1 MKVLSAIEKAVDFL
15 CNIMTGIAA
24 LMMAALTLD
33 VFLNVIFRTIGK
45 PIVVSVEL
53 TTIFFPWIVCMAMI
67 VIARRQENTALVLFF
82 DKFKGIVRHIAVI
95 FINGTMFF
103 FSAVMAKSAFDL
115 SLSLVDEYLALTH
128 LSKAFTYGSMFIG
141 LVGVCIMLAFNLLK
155 YVMIEIVRID
165 KEGAAK

>member
-103 FSAVMAKSAFDL
+103 FSAVMAKSAFDQ
-115 SLSLVDEYLALTH
+115 
-128 LSKAFTYGSMFIG
+128 IG
-141 LVGVCIMLAFNLLK
+141 RAHV
-155 YVMIEIVRID
+155 
-165 KEGAAK
+165 

>member
-1 MKVLSAIEKAVDFL
+1 
-15 CNIMTGIAA
+15 
-24 LMMAALTLD
+24 
-33 VFLNVIFRTIGK
+33 
-45 PIVVSVEL
+45 
-53 TTIFFPWIVCMAMI
+53 MAMI

-82 DKFKGIVRHIAVI
+82 DKFKGIFRHIAVI
-95 FINGTMFF
+95 FVDVTMFF

-128 LSKAFTYGSMFIG
+128 LSKAFTYGSMFVG
-141 LVGVCIMLAFNLLK
+141 FVGVCIMLAFNLLQ

>member
-1 MKVLSAIEKAVDFL
+1 M
-15 CNIMTGIAA
+15 
-24 LMMAALTLD
+24 
-33 VFLNVIFRTIGK
+33 
-45 PIVVSVEL
+45 
-53 TTIFFPWIVCMAMI
+53 
-67 VIARRQENTALVLFF
+67 
-82 DKFKGIVRHIAVI
+82 I

-141 LVGVCIMLAFNLLK
+141 FVGVCIMLAFNLLK

>member
-95 FINGTMFF
+95 FINGTM
-103 FSAVMAKSAFDL
+103 AKSAFDL

-141 LVGVCIMLAFNLLK
+141 FVGVCIMLAFNLLK

>member
-82 DKFKGIVRHIAVI
+82 KGIVRHIAVI

-141 LVGVCIMLAFNLLK
+141 FVGVCIMLAFNLLK

>member
-67 VIARRQENTALVLFF
+67 VIARRQ
-82 DKFKGIVRHIAVI
+82 
-95 FINGTMFF
+95 
-103 FSAVMAKSAFDL
+103 
-115 SLSLVDEYLALTH
+115 
-128 LSKAFTYGSMFIG
+128 
-141 LVGVCIMLAFNLLK
+141 
-155 YVMIEIVRID
+155 
-165 KEGAAK
+165 

>member
-128 LSKAFTYGSMFIG
+128 LSLSLIHIWERRMPFRRCTAYRPNHCQRRRCCPGG
-141 LVGVCIMLAFNLLK
+141 
-155 YVMIEIVRID
+155 
-165 KEGAAK
+165 